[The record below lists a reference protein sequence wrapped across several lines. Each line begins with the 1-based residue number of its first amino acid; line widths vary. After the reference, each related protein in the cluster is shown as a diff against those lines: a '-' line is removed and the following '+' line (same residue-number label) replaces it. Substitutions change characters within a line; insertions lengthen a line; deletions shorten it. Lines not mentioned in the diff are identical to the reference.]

1 MGGLVKILKEIP
13 ETSPYRFFYQKL
25 FVEICDRVSA
35 LQDENGYWHSSLLD
49 MQNFPN
55 PETSASGLFIHAFAY
70 GVNSGL
76 LEKDKY
82 LPIIE
87 KGWKVFEEAVFP
99 DGKLGWVQP
108 VGGWPV
114 KVEKEMTEAYGVGA
128 FLLAGSKIYYLLM
141 NY

>member
-1 MGGLVKILKEIP
+1 M
-13 ETSPYRFFYQKL
+13 
-25 FVEICDRVSA
+25 CDRIFV

-49 MQNFPN
+49 MKNYPD
-55 PETSASGLFIHAFAY
+55 PETSGSSLNVYAFAF

-76 LEKDKY
+76 LDKDKY

-87 KGWKVFEEAVFP
+87 KGWKALEDAVFP

-114 KVEKEMTEAYGVGA
+114 KIEKEMTEAYGVGT
-128 FLLAGSKIYYLLM
+128 FLLAGSEVIKLFVK
-141 NY
+141 